1 MKRLNP
7 ELYKEMSKNQQQV
20 QDPIFTSVLHMKER
34 YSYHETRMQRIEKRT
49 TEVTKELELKR
60 DEEQAVLKKKR
71 GI

>member
-1 MKRLNP
+1 
-7 ELYKEMSKNQQQV
+7 
-20 QDPIFTSVLHMKER
+20 
-34 YSYHETRMQRIEKRT
+34 MQRIEKRT